1 MYLLYF
7 ERWLILTILPLSG
20 FSFCSFLL
28 SEVKAHDGSHEFVD
42 IDKKDKIESCF
53 PDGLAHSCVVV
64 VYFLWLMLLL
74 AFPTVSLLV
83 ESVMALGI

>member
-1 MYLLYF
+1 VVNF
-7 ERWLILTILPLSG
+7 DDLPLSE

-28 SEVKAHDGSHEFVD
+28 LFEVKAHDGSHEFVD
-42 IDKKDKIESCF
+42 IDKKDKMESCF
-53 PDGLAHSCVVV
+53 PDGLAHPCVVV